1 MTFKTSKILPTLLGG
16 AALSCLLHV
25 NAIAQEDDDTEIEIS
40 TIDENVDDDA
50 LLQEKVVVTG
60 SLLRRSEF
68 SSASPIQVL
77 TAETATLEGLISTA
91 DIIQGSSIAAGSVQL
106 NNQFGGFVIDGGLG
120 VNTVSLRGLG
130 DQRTLVLLNGRRPGP
145 SGTRGAVGAFDLNL
159 IPDSA
164 VTRAEI
170 LKDGASTIYG
180 SDAVGGVVNIITRT
194 SIDEPELTVEVNA
207 PFSSGGESFSIDGA
221 YGFNFDTGS
230 VALSAQYTKREDLS
244 VGDRSYLSCDRDLVR
259 GSAGILIDRV
269 DRSINA
275 GTPNEN
281 CDNVYAN
288 TFINALNFGERYI
301 PSPDGVTT
309 GPIAGYRPRTNATYL
324 TAAEGPAYFEDDLY
338 DPRVDSEDA
347 INAQET
353 LSLFATS
360 DLPSTFW
367 AVSIGK
373 VKRSSR
379 SAKRRVM
386 GGASSFHIS
395 VAREQ
400 ASNTTQNT
408 IMPLVELLFRSPRS
422 QAMLKWI

>member
-159 IPDSA
+159 IP
-164 VTRAEI
+164 
-170 LKDGASTIYG
+170 
-180 SDAVGGVVNIITRT
+180 
-194 SIDEPELTVEVNA
+194 EPRL
-207 PFSSGGESFSIDGA
+207 
-221 YGFNFDTGS
+221 
-230 VALSAQYTKREDLS
+230 RE
-244 VGDRSYLSCDRDLVR
+244 
-259 GSAGILIDRV
+259 
-269 DRSINA
+269 
-275 GTPNEN
+275 
-281 CDNVYAN
+281 
-288 TFINALNFGERYI
+288 
-301 PSPDGVTT
+301 
-309 GPIAGYRPRTNATYL
+309 PR
-324 TAAEGPAYFEDDLY
+324 F
-338 DPRVDSEDA
+338 
-347 INAQET
+347 
-353 LSLFATS
+353 
-360 DLPSTFW
+360 
-367 AVSIGK
+367 
-373 VKRSSR
+373 
-379 SAKRRVM
+379 
-386 GGASSFHIS
+386 
-395 VAREQ
+395 
-400 ASNTTQNT
+400 
-408 IMPLVELLFRSPRS
+408 
-422 QAMLKWI
+422 